1 MPRKNFRQLR
11 DDVLARPGATARGA
25 ELRRD
30 LLAEVGLYELRREL
44 KVSQVDLAEQLDVTQ
59 SAVSRFEHG
68 VDPRLSTLRDYI
80 EGLGGQL
87 EVRARFDDR
96 EVLLSVAEEPASYE
110 TDTSDDDDDAP
121 EDGEDRE
128 D

>member
-11 DDVLARPGATARGA
+11 EDVLARPGATARVA